1 LRDLHIVLAVAEP
14 GSMAKASTRLS
25 ISHPVVR
32 RFPSWN
38 RLWASACSTA
48 APREPTPNGRAL
60 LEAGVNVFDEM
71 RQGFKRI
78 EFLADVRLVPIV
90 LKKSF
95 LVDD

>member
-1 LRDLHIVLAVAEP
+1 MGVSLFDRSSQGV
-14 GSMAKASTRLS
+14 
-25 ISHPVVR
+25 
-32 RFPSWN
+32 
-38 RLWASACSTA
+38 
-48 APREPTPNGRAL
+48 EPTPYGRAL
-60 LEAGVNVFDEM
+60 LEAAVNVFDEM

>member
-1 LRDLHIVLAVAEP
+1 
-14 GSMAKASTRLS
+14 
-25 ISHPVVR
+25 
-32 RFPSWN
+32 
-38 RLWASACSTA
+38 
-48 APREPTPNGRAL
+48 L